1 MIKQI
6 INYRPDLKQKAHKL
20 RQSGILAEVVLWN
33 NLKSGQLL
41 NYRFRRQKPFGVYI
55 VDFYCPKLKLVI
67 EIDGYS
73 HEDKVKYDQKR
84 DKYLKE
90 LGLQI
95 LHFRD
100 KDILNKTKEVVYG
113 LQVWIENHMANT
125 PQPPLRGECE

>member
-1 MIKQI
+1 MPKQI
-6 INYRPDLKQKAHKL
+6 INYHSDLKQKARNL
-20 RQSGILAEVVLWN
+20 RQSGILAEVVMWN

-41 NYRFRRQKPFGVYI
+41 NYRFRRQKPLGFYI

-73 HEDKVKYDQKR
+73 HESKIKYDQKR

-100 KDILNKTKEVVYG
+100 KDILHKIKDIIYG
-113 LQVWIENHMANT
+113 LQIWIENNGQH
-125 PQPPLRGECE
+125 PPAPLKGGM